1 MKLILEK
8 WKAYTQD
15 CKTADG
21 KDGNAVVKK
30 SESGEV
36 ESCHSSKD
44 KAEAAVRARYANYK
58 NESTEEDEDVIEEM
72 SSMSGGNVQGYVGSP
87 ISDEETVKKFNK
99 SEKEISKL
107 KGKRLAEKFSTSSQT
122 GGVPQ
127 SKVKPEDEHEG
138 HVERSKHQ
146 GLRNVM
152 EQDDDTQPPQG
163 ATGDDPAKIGQK
175 LADFADNS
183 RNASRVFDI
192 LRDIENNIGL
202 EKLKDAV
209 EKDKSAVSRVNV
221 MNNKFG
227 YDSDLLEKIKNNDA
241 EAVKK
246 YYQFLINEF
255 LFWIAYNP
263 MSSAAQYSQRRI
275 RLSKP
280 TKDLAFG
287 LISQYVSNPNKN
299 NPKAKGQ
306 RLASQAK
313 GYKLDPDLDPAIY
326 ELPEE

>member
-21 KDGNAVVKK
+21 QDGSAVVKK

-44 KAEAAVRARYANYK
+44 KAEAAVSARYANYK
-58 NESTEEDEDVIEEM
+58 KESIEEDDVIEEM
-72 SSMSGGNVQGYVGSP
+72 SSMSGGNVQGYTGSP
-87 ISDEETVKKFNK
+87 ISDEETVKKFNE

-107 KGKRLAEKFSTSSQT
+107 KGKKLAEMFSTSTQT

-127 SKVKPEDEHEG
+127 SRVKPEDEHEG

-152 EQDDDTQPPQG
+152 EQN
-163 ATGDDPAKIGQK
+163 DDPAGIGQK
-175 LADFADNS
+175 LSDFANNS

-192 LRDIENNIGL
+192 LRDIEENIGL
-202 EKLKDAV
+202 EKLKDAI
-209 EKDKSAVSRVNV
+209 EKDRSASSRANV
-221 MNNKFG
+221 MISKFG
-227 YDSDLLEKIKNNDA
+227 YDSDLLEKVKNNDD
-241 EAVKK
+241 EAIKK

-263 MSSAAQYSQRRI
+263 MSSAMQYSQRSAM
-275 RLSKP
+275 LSKP
-280 TKDLAFG
+280 TKNLAFG
-287 LISQYVSNPNKN
+287 LISQYVSDPNKN

-306 RLASQAK
+306 RLANQAK
-313 GYKLDPDLDPAIY
+313 DYKLDSDLDPAIY

>member
-8 WKAYTQD
+8 WKAYVQD
-15 CKTADG
+15 CENADG
-21 KDGNAVVKK
+21 NDGDAVVKK
-30 SESGEV
+30 VGSDKI
-36 ESCHSSKD
+36 ESCHSSKE
-44 KAEAAVRARYANYK
+44 KADAAVKARYANYK
-58 NESTEEDEDVIEEM
+58 NESVEEEDVIEEM
-72 SSMSGGNVQGYVGSP
+72 SSMSGGNVQGYAGSP

-107 KGKRLAEKFSTSSQT
+107 KGKRLAEKFSTSTQT

-127 SKVKPEDEHEG
+127 SKVSAEEEHEG

-146 GLRNVM
+146 GLKNVM
-152 EQDDDTQPPQG
+152 EDDDDTQPPQG
-163 ATGDDPAKIGQK
+163 DTSKDIARVGQK
-175 LADFADNS
+175 LSDFADSS
-183 RNASRVFDI
+183 RNAARVFAV
-192 LRDIENNIGL
+192 LKDIEDNIGM
-202 EKLKDAV
+202 EKLKSAI
-209 EKDKSAVSRVNV
+209 EKDLSAPSRINV

-227 YDSDLLEKIKNNDA
+227 YDSDLLEKIKNGDDD
-241 EAVKK
+241 AVKK

-263 MSSAAQYSQRRI
+263 MSSAAQYSQRRSM
-275 RLSKP
+275 LSKP

-306 RLASQAK
+306 RLANQAK
-313 GYKLDPDLDPAIY
+313 DYKLDPDLDSAVY